1 MTLENLSFVLLW
13 IGVVLM
19 SVSLALLVY
28 SQYAKCPLKTYRA
41 VRFGQALMDF
51 AIVAVGCAIFVNAIY
66 HLN

>member
-19 SVSLALLVY
+19 SASLTLLVY

-41 VRFGQALMDF
+41 VRFGQAFMDF